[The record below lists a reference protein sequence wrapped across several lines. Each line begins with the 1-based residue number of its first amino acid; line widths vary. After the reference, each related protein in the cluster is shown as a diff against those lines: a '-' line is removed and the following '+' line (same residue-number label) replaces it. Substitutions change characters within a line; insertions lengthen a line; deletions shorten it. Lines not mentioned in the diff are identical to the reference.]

1 MTLSIGT
8 TEATKA
14 KTYALYY
21 PGLTDARVEPLSM
34 LACAAANAWYLLAGQ
49 PEVDSTRIG
58 IVGHSFGGTDIFIF
72 RVFSEVLK

>member
-8 TEATKA
+8 TEATEA
-14 KTYALYY
+14 KIYSLYY
-21 PGLTDARVEPLSM
+21 PSLTNARVEPLSM
-34 LACAAANAWYLLAGQ
+34 LACAAANAWYLLASQ

-58 IVGHSFGGTDIFIF
+58 IVGHSFGGTDIFVS